1 MPNSLSLWRRARFG
15 VLLIPALL
23 GGCYVV
29 PVVPVQRPIYGPGY
43 DRPYPRPYP
52 RPYYRGYYRVGEAA
66 PPMVAS
72 AAPGAPEPHIEA
84 ASIAR

>member
-1 MPNSLSLWRRARFG
+1 MSNSLSLWRRARFG

-43 DRPYPRPYP
+43 DRPYPRPY
-52 RPYYRGYYRVGEAA
+52 YRGYYRVGEAA
-66 PPMVAS
+66 APVVAS
-72 AAPGAPEPHIEA
+72 AAATGAPEPHIEA
-84 ASIAR
+84 ASMSR

>member
-15 VLLIPALL
+15 MLLIPALL

-43 DRPYPRPYP
+43 DRPYPRPY
-52 RPYYRGYYRVGEAA
+52 YRGYYRVGEAA
-66 PPMVAS
+66 APVVAS
-72 AAPGAPEPHIEA
+72 AAATGAPEPHIEA
-84 ASIAR
+84 ASMSR

>member
-15 VLLIPALL
+15 MLLIPALL

-43 DRPYPRPYP
+43 DRPYPRPY
-52 RPYYRGYYRVGEAA
+52 YRGYYRVGDDITAHFSAQMLDHKPVAGKGRRAA
-66 PPMVAS
+66 
-72 AAPGAPEPHIEA
+72 
-84 ASIAR
+84 